1 MFTDT
6 QLRTA
11 ANKTAWKT
19 TSMRGFAFKTV
30 LDAATYGDGAYTL
43 TFREGANDTS
53 GSTPVPVDYTFY
65 FNVDPTKSEAAAA
78 VSDADDLVLDTE
90 LLGHVLKSSWMQGT
104 YDDFEAARG
113 GTGKW

>member
-1 MFTDT
+1 MFTDA

-65 FNVDPTKSEAAAA
+65 FNVDPTKSETAAA

-90 LLGHVLKSSWMQGT
+90 LLGHILKSSWMQGT
-104 YDDFEAARG
+104 YDDYEAARG